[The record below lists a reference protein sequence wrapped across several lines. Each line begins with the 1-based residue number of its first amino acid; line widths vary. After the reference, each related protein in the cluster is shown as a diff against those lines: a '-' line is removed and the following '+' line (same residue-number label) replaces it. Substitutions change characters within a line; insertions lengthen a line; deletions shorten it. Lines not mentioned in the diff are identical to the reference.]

1 MTKRNGFTLIEIM
14 VVIVILGVLAAV
26 GVPKLFGMM
35 AKAKAAEVPT
45 AAGSYIHLQ
54 EVHLHNSHDIG
65 TWRDIGYSAPGNGTT
80 SNFVYSE
87 CIQEKI
93 PLQGNTESVTGWMAS
108 NTTNLNECTAQSA
121 WAVAIDP
128 KGENE
133 VQYRELVSSTN
144 CASLTVNWTVGN
156 IDAASCTAG
165 AAQKTEPEPTE
176 PTPAQ
181 EEPKQVADNTP
192 NDPEPKTEPE
202 ADSDDEP
209 ETNEPVDCDALKA
222 QLPKGADKGQKNGWV
237 VVAECNG
244 LKVPKDLAPA
254 GSTKEKKDKKNKN

>member
-65 TWRDIGYSAPGNGTT
+65 TWRDIGYAAPGNGKT
-80 SNFVYSE
+80 SNFVYND

-93 PLQGNTESVTGWMAS
+93 PIQNNTESVTGWIAS

-121 WAVAIDP
+121 WAVVIDP

-133 VQYRELVSSTN
+133 VQYREIVSSEN
-144 CASLTVNWTVGN
+144 CASLTVNWAVEN
-156 IDAASCTAG
+156 IDASACTAG
-165 AAQKTEPEPTE
+165 AAQKTEPEPAE
-176 PTPAQ
+176 PTPTQ
-181 EEPKQVADNTP
+181 EEPQQVVDNP
-192 NDPEPKTEPE
+192 PSEPEPEPE
-202 ADSDDEP
+202 TDSDDEQ
-209 ETNEPVDCDALKA
+209 EADEPVDCDALRS
-222 QLPKGADKGQKNGWV
+222 QLPKGADNGKKNGWV
-237 VVAECNG
+237 VVAECDG